1 MKNLI
6 LIRHGQS
13 TWNLEKR
20 FTGWADIDL
29 TDQGISEAHNAG
41 KLIKDLNLEY
51 EICFSSILKRAYN
64 TLEIILKIIDQKN
77 LKYER
82 HYQLNERHYGALTGL
97 NKNDMKKK
105 YGEKKILEWR
115 RSWNISPPSH
125 NKELNKYIIYPNI
138 QETNIPRSES
148 LEDTYK
154 RIVPFYEKNILPLLK
169 KDKNIIVAAH
179 GNSLR
184 ALMKNIFNISN
195 NKIFKLEIP
204 TGNPLLISF
213 DHELKIIKYVYL
225 DKNRAKELLCNV

>member
-13 TWNLEKR
+13 KWNLEKR
-20 FTGWADIDL
+20 FTGWADIGL
-29 TDQGISEAHNAG
+29 TNQGIREAHNSG
-41 KLIKDLNLEY
+41 KLIKDLNLKY

-64 TLEIILKIIDQKN
+64 TLEIILEIIDQKN
-77 LKYER
+77 LKYEK

-97 NKNDMKKK
+97 NKDDMKKK
-105 YGEKKILEWR
+105 YGEEKIFEWR
-115 RSWNISPPSH
+115 RSWNVSPPLH
-125 NKELNKYIIYPNI
+125 NQGQNEDIIYPDIN
-138 QETNIPRSES
+138 TSDIPGSES

-169 KDKNIIVAAH
+169 EDKNIIVAAH

-213 DHELKIIKYVYL
+213 DNELQIMKYQYL
-225 DKNRAKELLCNV
+225 DTSREKELLYNV